1 MGHDQTPAWNLT
13 KHAVALGSWVS
24 QTRAPEHRGWD
35 IPEHSMCEDL
45 LGSCADNHVVVEA
58 SVFERG
64 GP

>member
-1 MGHDQTPAWNLT
+1 VPLRHPRETPIPEY
-13 KHAVALGSWVS
+13 
-24 QTRAPEHRGWD
+24 RARGV
-35 IPEHSMCEDL
+35 PEHSMCEAL